1 MQQNEDFIDDSE
13 NSVVSVGN
21 WLLSIIVT
29 SIPIVNIIFL
39 AYWAFNKNT
48 NKTKSN
54 WAKATL
60 LLFVIIIALYA
71 VMFGFAMLS
80 QPDMPNMQMP

>member
-1 MQQNEDFIDDSE
+1 MEEKEDFIEESQ
-13 NSVVSVGN
+13 NAPVSVGN
-21 WLLSIIVT
+21 WLLSVIVT
-29 SIPIVNIIFL
+29 SIPIVNFIFL
-39 AYWAFNKNT
+39 AYWAFNKNI

-60 LLFVIIIALYA
+60 LLFVIILALYA

-80 QPDMPNMQMP
+80 QPDMPMP

>member
-1 MQQNEDFIDDSE
+1 MQKNEDFIEESE
-13 NSVVSVGN
+13 DSVVSVGN

-39 AYWAFNKNT
+39 AYWAFNKNI
-48 NKTKSN
+48 NKTKQN

-60 LLFVIIIALYA
+60 LLFVIVIALYA
-71 VMFGFAMLS
+71 VMFGFAILS